1 MNLLDRIKEL
11 AHKRGISI
19 TQLEEELD
27 IPKNTIYQ
35 WKNRIPSPK
44 RLQLVADYFNV
55 TTDYLLGRNKT
66 PYWADENDL
75 VELDKLL
82 ESNVNMA
89 YGGETLTPE
98 QIQRVKDILTATFW
112 DIVKEDK
119 EKGKKK
125 WLLMEMDTINLVE
138 DLKRKYQSANPF
150 YICEKMGITIKYVP
164 FINNPK
170 GQFQE
175 IRDHAIIFL
184 SDELKESEERFYICA
199 HELGHAIF
207 HRGLSSYYVS
217 TRISRSKSES
227 EANCFAANLIVS
239 LYKEDNDRYPRQVE
253 ELKSSYGLPE
263 SAYRFLV

>member
-1 MNLLDRIKEL
+1 
-11 AHKRGISI
+11 
-19 TQLEEELD
+19 
-27 IPKNTIYQ
+27 
-35 WKNRIPSPK
+35 
-44 RLQLVADYFNV
+44 
-55 TTDYLLGRNKT
+55 
-66 PYWADENDL
+66 
-75 VELDKLL
+75 
-82 ESNVNMA
+82 
-89 YGGETLTPE
+89 
-98 QIQRVKDILTATFW
+98 
-112 DIVKEDK
+112 
-119 EKGKKK
+119 
-125 WLLMEMDTINLVE
+125 MEMDTINLVE

-253 ELKSSYGLPE
+253 ELKKSYGLPE